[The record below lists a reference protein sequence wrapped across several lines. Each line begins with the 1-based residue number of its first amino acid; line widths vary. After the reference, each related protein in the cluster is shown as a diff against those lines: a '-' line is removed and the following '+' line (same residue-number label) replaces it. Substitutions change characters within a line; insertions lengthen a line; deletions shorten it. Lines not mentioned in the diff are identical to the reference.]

1 VAWLWWFSRWVQVRE
16 WQQQIIARARKEGYT
31 RTLMGRYRELPLI
44 NSPNAAARGHAA
56 RAAINTPIQGAVGV
70 FFLLKVDAH
79 PPPLTSIGPSA
90 PFACLMT
97 LAVGHVGATDVYTP
111 PTPTQRTFATFPGVG
126 NACVY
131 VLCICLCLCV
141 CRCRCMCVSVSMSMS
156 VSV

>member
-1 VAWLWWFSRWVQVRE
+1 MPCSTLCVCCRHARSNFCMGCGGGRSVAWLWWFSRWVQVRE

-79 PPPLTSIGPSA
+79 PPPSPVSA
-90 PFACLMT
+90 PLHPS
-97 LAVGHVGATDVYTP
+97 LA
-111 PTPTQRTFATFPGVG
+111 
-126 NACVY
+126 
-131 VLCICLCLCV
+131 
-141 CRCRCMCVSVSMSMS
+141 S
-156 VSV
+156 